1 MIYPG
6 DPQVANSLQDQLLKA
21 GLVNTQKLKQTKTDK
36 RKENR
41 QSQGNPKAQEEIRQ
55 RVQEEAAEKARRDRE
70 LNLKRQEEI
79 KRREEENS
87 IRQLIHSH
95 RLARTGG
102 DIAFNFQD
110 RERLRRIYVTAEQQR
125 ALVSGRLALVR
136 QDAETE
142 LVPRE
147 VAENLMTRHAS
158 LVLVLNHPEVR
169 GGQDLAEDDPYAAYQ
184 IPDDLIW

>member
-1 MIYPG
+1 M
-6 DPQVANSLQDQLLKA
+6 ANSLQDQLMKA
-21 GLVNTQKLKQTKTDK
+21 GLVNAQKLKQTKTDK

-41 QSQGNPKAQEEIRQ
+41 QAQGNPTAQEEIRQ

-70 LNLKRQEEI
+70 LNLQRQEEVR
-79 KRREEENS
+79 RREEENS

-95 RLARTGG
+95 RLTRAGG

-110 RERLRRIYVTAEQQR
+110 KERLRRIYVTAEQQR

-136 QDAETE
+136 QDADTE

-147 VAENLMTRHAS
+147 VAENLLTRQAS

-169 GGQDLAEDDPYAAYQ
+169 GGQETAEDDPYAAYQ
-184 IPDDLIW
+184 SPDDLIW

>member
-1 MIYPG
+1 
-6 DPQVANSLQDQLLKA
+6 VANTLQDQLLKA
-21 GLVNTQKLKQTKTDK
+21 GLVNAQKLKQTKTDK

-55 RVQEEAAEKARRDRE
+55 RVQEEAAAKARRDRE
-70 LNLKRQEEI
+70 LNLRRQEEI

-87 IRQLIHSH
+87 LRQLIHSH
-95 RLARTGG
+95 RIARPGG
-102 DIAFNFQD
+102 DVAFNFQD
-110 RERLRRIYVTAEQQR
+110 GDRLRRIYVTAEQQK

-147 VAENLMTRHAS
+147 VAEHLMTRHAS

-169 GGQDLAEDDPYAAYQ
+169 GEQVAAEEDPYAAYQ

>member
-6 DPQVANSLQDQLLKA
+6 DPQVANTLQDQLLKA
-21 GLVNTQKLKQTKTDK
+21 GLVNAQKLKQTKTDK

-70 LNLKRQEEI
+70 LNLQRQEEVR
-79 KRREEENS
+79 RREEENS

-95 RLARTGG
+95 RLTRAGG

-110 RERLRRIYVTAEQQR
+110 KERLRRIYVTAEQQR
-125 ALVSGRLALVR
+125 GLVSGRLALVR
-136 QDAETE
+136 QDADTE

-147 VAENLMTRHAS
+147 VAENLLTRQAS
-158 LVLVLNHPEVR
+158 LILVLNHPEAP
-169 GGQDLAEDDPYAAYQ
+169 GGQAAAEDDPYAAYQ